1 MGVLGTVLGFLIGI
15 PLEWYVLK
23 VVLFEESGF
32 HFDLLLPWQ
41 QAIGISLGAI
51 IVATLAGL
59 FPALQS
65 IKTRIPDAIAY
76 E

>member
-1 MGVLGTVLGFLIGI
+1 M
-15 PLEWYVLK
+15 LK

-65 IKTRIPDAIAY
+65 IKTSIPDAIAY

>member
-1 MGVLGTVLGFLIGI
+1 MLGI
-15 PLEWYVLK
+15 PLEWYVVR

-32 HFDLLLPWQ
+32 LFEVLMPWK
-41 QAIGISLGAI
+41 QAIGISAGAM

-59 FPALQS
+59 LPAMRAV
-65 IKTRIPDAIAY
+65 KTRIPDAIAY